1 MTVLFGNAQTAVRAL
16 KMEAYARHEAK
27 TQRKYHLRAGDMYL
41 HQSGLH
47 LQNTDAYAWKGTM
60 DQARAMR
67 RDYPAAAGCRTRE
80 AVTIPN
86 IVFNVEEA

>member
-1 MTVLFGNAQTAVRAL
+1 MNFISDPIRAKSNAGAAEHHS
-16 KMEAYARHEAK
+16 KA
-27 TQRKYHLRAGDMYL
+27 RKYHLRAGDMYL

-47 LQNTDAYAWKGTM
+47 LQDTDAYAWKGTM

-86 IVFNVEEA
+86 IVFNTEEA